1 MPPRAACT
9 RSPSACRPR
18 SAAGASSPTAPRSER
33 PGQARIYPRGDVLGR
48 RRTHATPERL
58 EDLVGVLVEHRLV
71 VRGTALAQPRECLL
85 EVEVGRARL
94 AREEEAAAAAVPA
107 PQCLRELLDAGIGE
121 RARRRPV
128 RERLEQLPEL
138 RVGVDSAPAQL
149 DVLERLQLL
158 AALVGGG
165 ERAGRRADEGSEEH
179 LDRLGHRGR
188 TVPPRADRQVRMRR
202 ACAPTLGGAFSASSS
217 TGCGPRAPPD
227 CAPRAAATAVVRAA
241 PEG

>member
-9 RSPSACRPR
+9 RIPSACRPR
-18 SAAGASSPTAPRSER
+18 SAAGASSPPHVD
-33 PGQARIYPRGDVLGR
+33 PNGPARLGS
-48 RRTHATPERL
+48 TLVATSS
-58 EDLVGVLVEHRLV
+58 VVV
-71 VRGTALAQPRECLL
+71 VRGTALAQPRERLL

-94 AREEEAAAAAVPA
+94 AREEEAAAPEVPA

-121 RARRRPV
+121 RARRRPI
-128 RERLEQLPEL
+128 RERLDQLPEL

-149 DVLERLQLL
+149 EVDSSSLQLL
-158 AALVGGG
+158 EVANAPTAAPTSAQTSTWIASGP
-165 ERAGRRADEGSEEH
+165 
-179 LDRLGHRGR
+179 GR

-202 ACAPTLGGAFSASSS
+202 ACASTRGGAFSASSS

-241 PEG
+241 SER